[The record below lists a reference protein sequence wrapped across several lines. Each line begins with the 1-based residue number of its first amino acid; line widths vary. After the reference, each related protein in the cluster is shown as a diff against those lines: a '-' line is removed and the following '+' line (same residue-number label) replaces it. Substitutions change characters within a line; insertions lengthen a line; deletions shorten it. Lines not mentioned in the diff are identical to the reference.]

1 MAARARPR
9 HARHLFIAREL
20 VMLLLV
26 VIAIRGPLTSI
37 SQNYDISNR
46 FHLGQSLAAP
56 KVPKDPSG
64 QQVRSH
70 CGNLSST
77 RAKVSNILKTIHYCS
92 VASLIVLLSGDVCP
106 NPGWSY
112 ANLNR
117 PGLKIGHLNIH
128 MYSLPKHMDE
138 LKILLHDNPF
148 HIMCLNETW
157 LNSSWTDSELQIE
170 GYNLIWNDRLDSQR
184 GGGTAIYFSTELTG
198 CHRSDLSTSEFVA
211 VWLELRSPNNSRT
224 LICSIY
230 RLPNN
235 DLEVFKTNIEGV
247 LDKISTER
255 ANVILAGDL
264 NKDMKGKQLTTQAK
278 GLNQLFNIYQLKQ
291 LIKEPT
297 RKKEHTS
304 SLIDLVYTSG
314 RENHC

>member
-1 MAARARPR
+1 MAARAWPGR
-9 HARHLFIAREL
+9 ARHLSIAREL

-77 RAKVSNILKTIHYCS
+77 RAKVSNNLKTIHYCS
-92 VASLIVLLSGDVCP
+92 IASLMVLLSGDVCP

-112 ANLNR
+112 ENLNR
-117 PGLKIGHLNIH
+117 PGLKIGHLNIR
-128 MYSLPKHMDE
+128 SLPKHMDE
-138 LKILLHDNPF
+138 LKIPLHDNPF
-148 HIMCLNETW
+148 HVMYLNETW

-170 GYNLIWNDRLDSQR
+170 GYNLIQNDWPDSRR

-198 CHRSDLSTSEFVA
+198 RHRPGLSTSELEA
-211 VWLELRSPNNSRT
+211 VWLELRSPVQIIVE
-224 LICSIY
+224 L
-230 RLPNN
+230 
-235 DLEVFKTNIEGV
+235 
-247 LDKISTER
+247 
-255 ANVILAGDL
+255 
-264 NKDMKGKQLTTQAK
+264 
-278 GLNQLFNIYQLKQ
+278 
-291 LIKEPT
+291 
-297 RKKEHTS
+297 
-304 SLIDLVYTSG
+304 
-314 RENHC
+314 